1 MIAGSGPQCVT
12 ALKIS
17 LEIKTKK
24 AVTRFVCKGENS
36 RRGTLRLKV
45 AGGLFLL
52 PGNLLGFY
60 ALGMLLPGSC

>member
-52 PGNLLGFY
+52 PGNLLDFY